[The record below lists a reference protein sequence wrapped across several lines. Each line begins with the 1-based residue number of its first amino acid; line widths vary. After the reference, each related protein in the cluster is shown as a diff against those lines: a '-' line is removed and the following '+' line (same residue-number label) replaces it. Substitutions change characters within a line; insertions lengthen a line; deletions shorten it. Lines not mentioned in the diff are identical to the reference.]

1 MSHLIEAL
9 QEEIDFWQYM
19 LSGTDDEQLSPEY
32 QRMKDALELAKYKL
46 MMQLGQEQSNQDAM
60 H

>member
-1 MSHLIEAL
+1 MNHLIEAL
-9 QEEIDFWQYM
+9 QQEIDFWKYM
-19 LSGTDDEQLSPEY
+19 LSGTEDGELSPEY

-46 MMQLGQEQSNQDAM
+46 LMQLREEQSDQDAM